1 MQSSKVVEV
10 DGVFVGAAI
19 RLPEGWQFVSADVR
33 ASGADG
39 ALAATFADA
48 QMLARRAVASA
59 RRDGPD
65 SKKQQA
71 SGSFLKKRTKKL
83 LFLESTLQETPR
95 QPD

>member
-39 ALAATFADA
+39 ATAATFAGA
-48 QMLARRAVASA
+48 QMLARQAVATA
-59 RRDGPD
+59 RWETQ
-65 SKKQQA
+65 KA

-83 LFLESTLQETPR
+83 LSSESKLQETPR